1 MAKKFKLSN
10 AKLRKEV
17 RRLILDGSTED
28 GIYMVLSNESRK
40 RIRLEYDYLIKNDDA
55 VINYIEGIK
64 LEESKENKEMNEV
77 TAKEVEKKYPD
88 ESMVLPRHKYLTIEQ
103 LKPYYDQMI
112 YEFKHGAQ
120 YKELSQKYLIN
131 KPGLT
136 EIFKKI
142 MTDTERTIVAN
153 NRRAI
158 NAKKARLRRW
168 IKDNPEFIKNKLEE
182 KQKETEVKEEVKVEE
197 VKQPVETEQVE
208 ETEMKKI
215 NLLSIETIELVLV
228 AQRHNAPVDNPLYLY
243 IHSTK
248 VNDFPFLEKLAYESI
263 RAKGIISYDGSV
275 QKGVILYVTGLSQA
289 LTSAIKVLNKYKV
302 PTILKHYDA
311 NTKEY
316 VSQPL
321 LYEEQ
326 FNVAANTGFADINK
340 MGCNNIYSKIEYKD
354 IMNTEV
360 IFALY
365 VSVKNE
371 TKAYLFKDRESAI
384 AEYMR
389 LQNIL
394 LMDGEIASMA
404 IYRYTNPTKKVFGKK
419 QVCSCEI

>member
-10 AKLRKEV
+10 AKLRKEI

-28 GIYMVLSNESRK
+28 GIYMALSNESRK
-40 RIRLEYDYLIKNDDA
+40 RVRLEYDYLTKNDDA

-88 ESMVLPRHKYLTIEQ
+88 ESMVLPRHKYLTVDQ
-103 LKPYYDQMI
+103 LKPYYDQMV
-112 YEFKHGAQ
+112 YEFRNGVQ
-120 YKELSQKYLIN
+120 YKELGEKYLTSKSI
-131 KPGLT
+131 L
-136 EIFKKI
+136 
-142 MTDTERTIVAN
+142 MTVFSRNMSSSERKLIAN

-158 NAKKARLRRW
+158 NAKKARLNRW
-168 IKDNPEFIKNKLEE
+168 ISKNPEFIESKMK
-182 KQKETEVKEEVKVEE
+182 KEEAEE
-197 VKQPVETEQVE
+197 VKQEEIKTEEVVVEAEQAE

-228 AQRHNAPVDNPLYLY
+228 AQRHDMPVDNPLYLY

-289 LTSAIKVLNKYKV
+289 LTSAIKVLNKYKI

-316 VSQPL
+316 VSQSL

-354 IMNTEV
+354 IMSTEV
-360 IFALY
+360 VFALY
-365 VSVKNE
+365 ISVKNE

-394 LMDGEIASMA
+394 LMDGEIASMV
-404 IYRYTNPTKKVFGKK
+404 IYRYSNPTKKVFGKK